1 MIARVVVPDDQL
13 ALAIGRKGQ
22 NVRLATRLTGWD
34 IKIEGVTQ
42 MPHSARD
49 DQGNLIAP
57 PPPPPP
63 PSAEVETPASETPA
77 TSAPVAEPNLSEES
91 SNEHA
96 AESDHQSDDVTS
108 SKAE

>member
-1 MIARVVVPDDQL
+1 VVPDDQL

-34 IKIEGVTQ
+34 IKMAGVTQ

-49 DQGNLIAP
+49 DHGNLIAP
-57 PPPPPP
+57 PPPSSGGSV
-63 PSAEVETPASETPA
+63 SATQDEPAG
-77 TSAPVAEPNLSEES
+77 
-91 SNEHA
+91 
-96 AESDHQSDDVTS
+96 DHLS